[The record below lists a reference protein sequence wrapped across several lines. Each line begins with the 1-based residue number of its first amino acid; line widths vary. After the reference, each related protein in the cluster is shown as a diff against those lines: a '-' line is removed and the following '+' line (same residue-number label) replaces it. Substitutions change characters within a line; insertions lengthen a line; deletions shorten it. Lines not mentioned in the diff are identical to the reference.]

1 MVYFDPSPMGHL
13 IQHMHNPE
21 VGVVWLSQAK
31 TQKRDIV
38 GISKT
43 TIPTNAKHLDNVSNM
58 IICYQANIMM
68 SQ

>member
-31 TQKRDIV
+31 T
-38 GISKT
+38 
-43 TIPTNAKHLDNVSNM
+43 
-58 IICYQANIMM
+58 
-68 SQ
+68 